1 MDLPDFERMKLYDG
15 GRAPNPRRVQIF
27 MAEKGITVP
36 TVQVDINR
44 LDQRSEEFTRIN
56 PMQRVPVLVLEDG
69 TPISETVAICR
80 YFEEVCPEPAL
91 FGRTPREKALVE
103 MWQRRMELQF
113 LLPVGFAFRHI
124 HPGGAHLEDPQL
136 PEWGRVNQERARQFM
151 EFLDGE
157 LAGRR
162 FVAGAEFTIA
172 DITGIIAYQFLKP
185 GRIAYPDDLL
195 HLQRW
200 QKEVAA
206 RPSVAPPAGHA

>member
-1 MDLPDFERMKLYDG
+1 MVLPDFERMKLYDG

-36 TVQVDINR
+36 TVQIDINR

-56 PMQRVPVLVLEDG
+56 PMQRVPVLLLEDG

-113 LLPVGFAFRHI
+113 LLPDGFAFRHI
-124 HPGGAHLEDPQL
+124 HPGGAHLENPQI
-136 PEWGRVNQERARQFM
+136 PERGKVNQERARQFM

-200 QKEVAA
+200 QKEVAG
-206 RPSVAPPAGHA
+206 RPSVSPPAGNA